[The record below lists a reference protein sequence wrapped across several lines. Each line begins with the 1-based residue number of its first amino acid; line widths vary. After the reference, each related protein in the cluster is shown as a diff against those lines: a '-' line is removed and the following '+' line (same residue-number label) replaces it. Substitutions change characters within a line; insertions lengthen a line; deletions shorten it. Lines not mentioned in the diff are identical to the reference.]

1 MASIREVAKLAG
13 VSPAT
18 VSRVM
23 NGTANVDDEKKQRV
37 LKAIEETGFRPNE
50 LARALFK
57 KSSKIIGV
65 IVPNIDNPFFSEAA
79 RAIEDEAFKRGY
91 KMIVCNSNNDPEREL
106 NNIEMLVQ
114 MKADGLILMTNGEE
128 TGKNIEQCEIPVV
141 VMDRKLSSGDNM
153 VCIESDHYKGGC
165 LATEHLIKCGCKKIL
180 SFKGPEKY
188 SSGKERFR
196 GYIDTCKKFN
206 REALFVDCDYSY
218 TDGLRAAQEVLDQYP
233 DLDGIVACNDM
244 SAMAAYKILSKAG
257 IRIPEDVQLVGFD
270 DISFSKRFT
279 PELTTIHQPI
289 KEMGCKAVQM
299 ILQSEEELKKEQH
312 IVLDVSLI
320 ERETTLKIK
329 EEE

>member
-37 LKAIEETGFRPNE
+37 LQAIEETGFKPNE

-79 RAIEDEAFKRGY
+79 RAIEEEAFQRGY
-91 KMIVCNSNNDPEREL
+91 KMVVCNSNNNPEREL
-106 NNIEMLVQ
+106 NNIEMLIQ

-128 TGKNIEQCEIPVV
+128 TGKNIEQCDIPVV
-141 VMDRKLSSGDNM
+141 VMDRKLSTGEKM
-153 VCIESDHYKGGC
+153 ICIESDHFKGGC
-165 LATEHLIKCGCKKIL
+165 LSTEHLIECGCKKIL
-180 SFKGPEKY
+180 CLRGPQKY
-188 SSGKERFR
+188 SSGKERYR
-196 GYIDTCKKFN
+196 GYVETCKAHN
-206 REALFVDCDYSY
+206 MEPIYIDCDYSY
-218 TDGLRAAQEVLDQYP
+218 TDGLRAAIEALERYR

-244 SAMAAYKILSKAG
+244 AAMAAYKIFTKAG
-257 IRIPEDVQLVGFD
+257 VRIPDDVQLVGFD
-270 DISFSKRFT
+270 DISFSRRFT

-289 KEMGCKAVQM
+289 KEMGKKAVQI
-299 ILQSEEELKKEQH
+299 ILQNEEDIKKSQN
-312 IVLDVSLI
+312 IVMDVSLI
-320 ERETTLKIK
+320 KRETTKQIK
-329 EEE
+329 EEK

>member
-23 NGTANVDDEKKQRV
+23 NGTANVDDEKKKRV
-37 LKAIEETGFRPNE
+37 LQAINETGFKPNE

-57 KSSKIIGV
+57 KSSRIIGV

-79 RAIEDEAFKRGY
+79 RAIEDEAFQRGY
-91 KMIVCNSNNDPEREL
+91 KMVVCNSNNDPEREL

-141 VMDRKLSSGDNM
+141 VMDRKLSVGEKM
-153 VCIESDHYKGGC
+153 MCIESDHYKGGC
-165 LATEHLIKCGCKKIL
+165 LATEHLIRCGCKKIL
-180 SFKGPEKY
+180 CFRGPQKY
-188 SSGKERFR
+188 SSGKERYR
-196 GYIDTCKKFN
+196 GYADICKKYE
-206 REALFVDCDYSY
+206 REVIYVDCDYSY
-218 TDGLRAAQEVLDQYP
+218 TDGLRAAKEAFRHHP

-244 SAMAAYKILSKAG
+244 AAMAAYKVLSKEG
-257 IRIPEDVQLVGFD
+257 FEIPKDVQIVGFD

-289 KEMGCKAVQM
+289 KEMGCRAVQM
-299 ILQSEEELKKEQH
+299 ILQDEEELKKEQH

-320 ERETTLKIK
+320 ERETTLNIK
-329 EEE
+329 EDK